1 MIADAPYRPGREA
14 GSRALRFRTLL
25 KSLLRRPKD
34 PSMTSLRLAPR
45 SDVTSIDLLMMKRAL
60 ELAAQAAQMDEV
72 PVGAVVYRGN
82 KIISEGYNLRESSND
97 PVAHAE
103 LLAISRAGRALGE
116 WRLSDCSLAVTLE
129 PCPMCAGAMV
139 NARLGRVI
147 YGARD
152 PKAGACHSLFR
163 IPVDRRLNHEV
174 EMIPD
179 VLADECGRVLKEFF
193 RRKRDAR
200 KSGRAK
206 TA

>member
-1 MIADAPYRPGREA
+1 MTLLGPDRGF
-14 GSRALRFRTLL
+14 GKLRFRTLL
-25 KSLLRRPKD
+25 QALRGKTEESPKVS
-34 PSMTSLRLAPR
+34 PMGNLKLAPG
-45 SDVTSIDLLMMKRAL
+45 SDVTGIDLAMMRRAL
-60 ELAAQAAQMDEV
+60 ELAQQAAEMDEV

-82 KIISEGYNLRESSND
+82 KIIAEGYNLRESSND

-103 LLAISRAGRALGE
+103 LLAISRAGRAPGE
-116 WRLSDCSLAVTLE
+116 WRLTDCSLAVTLE

-152 PKAGACHSLFR
+152 AKAGACHSLFD

-174 EMIPD
+174 TMIPD
-179 VLADECGRVLKEFF
+179 VLADECGQILKDFF
-193 RRKRDAR
+193 RRKREAKKRD
-200 KSGRAK
+200 RAK

>member
-1 MIADAPYRPGREA
+1 MAD
-14 GSRALRFRTLL
+14 
-25 KSLLRRPKD
+25 
-34 PSMTSLRLAPR
+34 LRLAPG
-45 SDVTSIDLLMMKRAL
+45 SEVTSIDLLMMKRAL
-60 ELAAQAAQMDEV
+60 ELAEQAAEMDEV

-82 KIISEGYNLRESSND
+82 KIIAEGYNLRESSSD
-97 PVAHAE
+97 PVSHAE

-152 PKAGACHSLFR
+152 PKAGACHTLFE

-174 EMIPD
+174 TMIPD
-179 VLADECGRVLKEFF
+179 VLADECAQVLKDFF
-193 RRKRDAR
+193 RRKREAKKNGR
-200 KSGRAK
+200 RAK